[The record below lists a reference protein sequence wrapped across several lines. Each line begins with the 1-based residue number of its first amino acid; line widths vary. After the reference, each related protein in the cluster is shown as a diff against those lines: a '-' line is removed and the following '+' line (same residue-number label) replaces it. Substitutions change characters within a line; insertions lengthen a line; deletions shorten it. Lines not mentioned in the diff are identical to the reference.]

1 MNIEYLDT
9 EPTLYVK
16 KEYGVDNED
25 LTIDQLT
32 EVYVIVYTYKKKGVQ
47 EVQEVY
53 TFTTDFDQALKRF
66 KLLPHTKALLKR
78 ILTDDE
84 ELIKLAVDGTKDKI
98 DESDLSKHEGIS
110 MEDLLGPYRD
120 EGLDVGCKVSS
131 IDEEQLSKMLMDA
144 GLTEDVDDMVCE
156 DDHSD
161 HEAMT
166 DDDTSDDEKNETNEA
181 DEMMS
186 VKQMMNADD
195 TESDTDSYD
204 DVMSDTPKRY
214 KKRKDII
221 V

>member
-32 EVYVIVYTYKKKGVQ
+32 EVYVIVYTYKKKGVH

-131 IDEEQLSKMLMDA
+131 IDEEKLSKMLMDA
-144 GLTEDVDDMVCE
+144 GLAEDVDE

-166 DDDTSDDEKNETNEA
+166 DDDTSDDGAESEHL
-181 DEMMS
+181 S
-186 VKQMMNADD
+186 VKQMMNDD
-195 TESDTDSYD
+195 DDTDSYD

-214 KKRKDII
+214 KKRKDIT

>member
-1 MNIEYLDT
+1 MNLEYLDT

-25 LTIDQLT
+25 LTIDKLT
-32 EVYVIVYTYKKKGVQ
+32 EVFVIVYTYKKKGVQ

-78 ILTDDE
+78 ILTDDD

-98 DESDLSKHEGIS
+98 DESDLSKHEGVS
-110 MEDLLGPYRD
+110 MDDLLGPYRD
-120 EGLDVGCKVSS
+120 EGLDVGCTVSS

-144 GLTEDVDDMVCE
+144 GLTDEVDEVVE
-156 DDHSD
+156 DHSD
-161 HEAMT
+161 HEAPS
-166 DDDTSDDEKNETNEA
+166 DDDTSDDVMT
-181 DEMMS
+181 
-186 VKQMMNADD
+186 VKHMMNAD
-195 TESDTDSYD
+195 SDTDSYD
-204 DVMSDTPKRY
+204 DVMSDSPKRL
-214 KKRKDII
+214 KKITMYP

>member
-1 MNIEYLDT
+1 MNLEYLDT

-25 LTIDQLT
+25 LTIDKLT
-32 EVYVIVYTYKKKGVQ
+32 EVFVIVYTYKKKGVQ

-78 ILTDDE
+78 ILTDDD

-98 DESDLSKHEGIS
+98 DESDLSKHEGVS
-110 MEDLLGPYRD
+110 MDDLLGPYRD

-144 GLTEDVDDMVCE
+144 GLTDEVDEVDEVIE
-156 DDHSD
+156 DHSD
-161 HEAMT
+161 HEAPS
-166 DDDTSDDEKNETNEA
+166 DDDTSDDELT
-181 DEMMS
+181 
-186 VKQMMNADD
+186 VKQMMNAD
-195 TESDTDSYD
+195 SDTDSYD
-204 DVMSDTPKRY
+204 DVMSDRHK
-214 KKRKDII
+214 
-221 V
+221 

>member
-131 IDEEQLSKMLMDA
+131 IDEEKLSKMLMDA
-144 GLTEDVDDMVCE
+144 GLAEDVDE

-166 DDDTSDDEKNETNEA
+166 DDDTSDDGAESEHL
-181 DEMMS
+181 S
-186 VKQMMNADD
+186 VKQMMNDD
-195 TESDTDSYD
+195 DDTDSYD

-214 KKRKDII
+214 KKRKDIT